1 MRSRTKSHVNRTS
14 VDAKISELEDAED
27 EDAGLRDERDFKRSQ
42 VRAYTTLCETSLLTG
57 RRYSVSHRSSSSRT
71 NLPVS
76 SMATLGHPPS
86 MFTPRRLQRLL
97 LESTCLEL
105 CR

>member
-42 VRAYTTLCETSLLTG
+42 VRAYTTG
-57 RRYSVSHRSSSSRT
+57 AKPAY
-71 NLPVS
+71 
-76 SMATLGHPPS
+76 
-86 MFTPRRLQRLL
+86 
-97 LESTCLEL
+97 
-105 CR
+105 